1 MSDSIVKYFKM
12 IWKEWYGWNVYYFDL
27 FFLELLKIMD
37 EVEYL
42 VEVKVLMKFGVLK
55 EVKGDGNGGKKEGNK
70 VKN

>member
-42 VEVKVLMKFGVLK
+42 VEVRVLMKFGVLK
-55 EVKGDGNGGKKEGNK
+55 EVGGDGNGGEKEGNK
-70 VKN
+70 FKN

>member
-1 MSDSIVKYFKM
+1 
-12 IWKEWYGWNVYYFDL
+12 
-27 FFLELLKIMD
+27 MD

-55 EVKGDGNGGKKEGNK
+55 EVGGDGNGGEKEGNK

>member
-1 MSDSIVKYFKM
+1 MDGMYIILIY
-12 IWKEWYGWNVYYFDL
+12 

-70 VKN
+70 VKNQKLLLVEGLVF